1 MPLRNLLKKEK
12 LKYMLFLVIAGILFL
27 HVNRGVDFSDTGYN
41 LANYENF
48 PNVNHTWMIST
59 VLSMLLGK
67 LLTFLPFGHTMLGM
81 NIYCAIIVA
90 LFLAFFYFALS
101 KEFDYRYVFVGIL
114 MASFTTWGPFVI
126 LYHYISYLL
135 FASAGLLLV
144 KGISQNSCKKIALSA
159 AILALNV
166 FICFPNICEV
176 AIGALLI
183 IDMII
188 EKKNR
193 IKEIMFFSIT
203 YISVLLLG
211 ILIIMLFF
219 GKNAYIDMIRGLF
232 TMSQTATSYGPLNM
246 VLTMIEGYI
255 WNFKFFALFLVSSII
270 FALVYLKVKSKGVKI
285 ACVLLCV
292 AVAMGVLRIMKY
304 YGSFSFDY
312 TDYNS
317 TYSIAVILI
326 LLSVF
331 ISVISVLNKNL
342 SVYARL
348 LSCLVPFVVL
358 ITPLGSNSGVYT
370 LLNALFLVFSVSLGL
385 LSKKENRFLSSLP
398 ILASVSVMALAL
410 LFQGAMFKYTFTYRD
425 YQDQYVRISKDD
437 NKVLAGMLTSSEKKE
452 YIKGLTGYLRE
463 KELEGENAIIFGH
476 IPMTSYAFSLKNA
489 ISHIWPSLDSY
500 PIKDFE
506 DELNSLDYCPL
517 IVYQSGYG
525 NLLTKDYSESYSDK
539 EILLCEFA
547 KQHDYEKVYENEFFT
562 VLQSQKR

>member
-1 MPLRNLLKKEK
+1 MKKLLKKENV
-12 LKYMLFLVIAGILFL
+12 KYILFLVILGVLFI

-59 VLSMLLGK
+59 VLSMSIGK
-67 LLTFLPFGHTMLGM
+67 LITFLPFGHTMLGM
-81 NIYCAIIVA
+81 NIYCTIIVA

-101 KEFDYRYVFVGIL
+101 KEFDYRYVFVGLL
-114 MASFTTWGPFVI
+114 MASVTTWGPYVI
-126 LYHYISYLL
+126 LYHYLSYLF
-135 FASAGLLLV
+135 FALAGLLLV
-144 KGISQNSCKKIALSA
+144 KGISQNSCKKIAYSS

-193 IKEIMFFSIT
+193 IKEIMFFAIT
-203 YISVLLLG
+203 YIGVLLSG

-219 GKNAYIDMIRGLF
+219 GRNAYVDMIRGLF
-232 TMSQTATSYGPLNM
+232 AMSQTATSYGPLNM

-255 WNFKFFALFLVSSII
+255 WNFKFFALFLVLSVI
-270 FALVYLKVKSKGVKI
+270 FAFVYLKTKSKGVKI

-292 AVAMGVLRIMKY
+292 AVAFGILRIMKY

-331 ISVISVLNKNL
+331 ISVISALNKNL

-348 LSCLVPFVVL
+348 LSCLVPFIVL

-398 ILASVSVMALAL
+398 ILASVSVMTLAL
-410 LFQGAMFKYTFTYRD
+410 LFQGVMFKYTFTYRD
-425 YQDQYVRISKDD
+425 YQEHYVKISKDD
-437 NKVLAGMLTSSEKKE
+437 NKVLAGMLTSSGKKE
-452 YIKGLTGYLRE
+452 YVKGLSDYLRE
-463 KELEGENAIIFGH
+463 ENLEGEKAIIFGH

-500 PIKDFE
+500 PIEDFE
-506 DELNSLDYCPL
+506 TELSSLDYCPL

-525 NLLTKDYSESYSDK
+525 DLLTKDYSESYSQK
-539 EILLCEFA
+539 EIVLCEFA
-547 KQHDYEKVYENEFFT
+547 RERGYEMAYQNEYFT
-562 VLQSQKR
+562 VLKVQKR